1 MSTRRNAIHLYIIQG
16 TNILVPLL
24 ALPYLGRA
32 LGPHAFGTLA
42 FSQLILQ
49 YLILTT
55 DFGFNLTATRRI
67 SQASSNIENISEIVI
82 NTSVVRMA
90 LAFTACITVYTILT
104 LTPSLASTRNLILI
118 SFISV
123 IGSVMT
129 PAWLFHGLEKNHVFA
144 AITAAP
150 RFLSLIPLAI
160 YVKTPTDLEL
170 AAWLQFAPQFITG
183 LLCIA
188 WISISKPFR
197 YTRPAL
203 NHIKYAFSDGIH
215 IYTSTILSSIYIYAN
230 GIIIRIIGGEAALGL
245 YSASEK
251 LVKAVGAMTSPAVQ
265 AIYPRVCAGSNPSLK
280 YIYVF
285 IITFT
290 SLCWVGAVVFGD
302 WLVTLIYGQSFAE
315 SASVLK
321 VLTVSP
327 IFAGLTMISVQLKIL
342 AWGEHKRLKW
352 IYAASVTFH
361 CIQAPLM
368 VNEFNVAGAAA
379 SVVLTEFLTLIL
391 VTRTVHQIKAGDKQ
405 IKDTAKTAKPNQT

>member
-32 LGPHAFGTLA
+32 LGPEAFGTLA

-67 SQASSNIENISEIVI
+67 SQANSNRENLSEIVI
-82 NTSVVRMA
+82 NTSVVRMV
-90 LAFTACITVYTILT
+90 LAFTACAIVYTALS
-104 LTPSLASTRNLILI
+104 LTPSLTSTRTLILI
-118 SFISV
+118 SFVSV

-129 PAWLFHGLEKNHVFA
+129 PAWLFHGLEKNHIFA
-144 AITAAP
+144 AITAVP

-160 YVKTPTDLEL
+160 YVKTPSDLEL
-170 AAWLQFAPQFITG
+170 AAWLQFAPQFVTG
-183 LLCIA
+183 LLCLA
-188 WISISKPFR
+188 WIAVSRPFIYTKPK
-197 YTRPAL
+197 L
-203 NHIKYAFSDGIH
+203 SHIRYAFTDGIH

-230 GIIIRIIGGEAALGL
+230 GIIIRFVGGEAALGL

-280 YIYVF
+280 YIYAFV
-285 IITFT
+285 ITFT
-290 SLCWVGAVVFGD
+290 SMCWVGAVVLGD
-302 WLVTLIYGQSFAE
+302 WLVPLIYGRSFVE

-321 VLTVSP
+321 VLTISP

-352 IYAASVTFH
+352 IYATSVAFH

-368 VNEFNVAGAAA
+368 VNEFSVIGAAA
-379 SVVLTEFLTLIL
+379 SVVLTEFLTFVL
-391 VTRTVHQIKAGDKQ
+391 VSRTVKRIRVNNQQ
-405 IKDTAKTAKPNQT
+405 IKDTATSAAPH

>member
-1 MSTRRNAIHLYIIQG
+1 MSTRRNAVHLYIIQG

-32 LGPHAFGTLA
+32 LGPEAFGTLA

-67 SQASSNIENISEIVI
+67 SQANSNRENISEIVI

-90 LAFTACITVYTILT
+90 LAFMACAIVYTALS
-104 LTPSLASTRNLILI
+104 LAPSLTSTRALILI
-118 SFISV
+118 SFVSV

-129 PAWLFHGLEKNHVFA
+129 PAWLFHGLEKNHIFA
-144 AITAAP
+144 AISAAP
-150 RFLSLIPLAI
+150 RFLSLIPLAV
-160 YVKTPTDLEL
+160 YVKTPSDLEL

-183 LLCIA
+183 ILCLA
-188 WISISKPFR
+188 WIAVSKPFD
-197 YTRPAL
+197 YTKPKLSR
-203 NHIKYAFSDGIH
+203 IRYAFTDGIH
-215 IYTSTILSSIYIYAN
+215 IYTSTILSSIYIYVN
-230 GIIIRIIGGEAALGL
+230 GIIIRFVGGEAALGL

-280 YIYVF
+280 YIYAFV
-285 IITFT
+285 ITFT
-290 SLCWVGAVVFGD
+290 SLCWVGAVVLGD
-302 WLVTLIYGQSFAE
+302 WLVPLIYGRSFVE

-321 VLTVSP
+321 VLTISP

-352 IYAASVTFH
+352 IYATSVAFH

-368 VNEFNVAGAAA
+368 VNAFSVVGAAA
-379 SVVLTEFLTLIL
+379 SVVLTEFLTFVL
-391 VTRTVHQIKAGDKQ
+391 VARTVKRIRIHNKQ
-405 IKDTAKTAKPNQT
+405 FNNTATSTAPH